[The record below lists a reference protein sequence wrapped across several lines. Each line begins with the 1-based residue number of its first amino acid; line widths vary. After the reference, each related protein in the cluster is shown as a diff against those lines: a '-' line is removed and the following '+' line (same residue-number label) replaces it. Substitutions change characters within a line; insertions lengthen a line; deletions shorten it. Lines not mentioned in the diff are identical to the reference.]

1 MAGSRYLGTLA
12 LLRRKSRP
20 KSSANVMMPTA
31 TRSAVNSRSTPTTTS
46 WQRTFAILRSTYAAT
61 GPWSQPGPTSALG
74 KIEQKIITDF
84 DGGGAAK
91 NVVGGAGNDSF
102 LGSNQADTL
111 NGVGGASAATTC

>member
-1 MAGSRYLGTLA
+1 MAGSRYFGTLA
-12 LLRRKSRP
+12 LPAQIPAEIFGQRYDADGNTVGGQFQVNADNDFVAADLRYPS
-20 KSSANVMMPTA
+20 
-31 TRSAVNSRSTPTTTS
+31 
-46 WQRTFAILRSTYAAT
+46 IDAAT

-84 DGGGAAK
+84 DGGEAAK